1 MKGYMRVKFQSDKE
15 EMGEK
20 TEKKVLSKWR
30 KIERERRT
38 CNTDKIKKKRRERET
53 EKRIHR
59 SEERQLR

>member
-38 CNTDKIKKKRRERET
+38 CNTDKIKKKTGRKRDREKDT
-53 EKRIHR
+53 
-59 SEERQLR
+59 